1 MSVIGICRK
10 CKRYH
15 PVEGLTPETFGQ
27 AAFDWE
33 YRHRACRLEYPDA
46 VEFLSTSR
54 SIPKGFDDRI
64 YESEGVGPQ
73 WLDWKPNANV
83 TIVYVSDAAFTM
95 DLSALASSSTWTA
108 GRESTSVANS
118 SNYLDCRISGSYI
131 SGTTPT
137 VDTEARL
144 YYVSPI
150 EDTPT
155 WPDVFDGTD
164 SAETVTNSQILNGL
178 VLGWSGTVSATSN
191 VTYPIVSALTMAQAF
206 GIVPKNFLVFFAHAH
221 VAALKTD
228 AANTNSLFYQFIQA
242 AIA

>member
-10 CKRYH
+10 CKHYH
-15 PVEGLTPETFGQ
+15 PVEGITPETFGQ

-33 YRHRACRLEYPDA
+33 YRHRACRLEFPDA
-46 VEFLSTSR
+46 VEFISESR
-54 SIPKGFDDRI
+54 MFPKGFDDRA
-64 YESEGVGPQ
+64 YADAGVGPQ
-73 WLDWKPNANV
+73 WLDWKSNAIV
-83 TIVYVSDAAFTM
+83 TIVYAADAAFTM
-95 DLSALASSSTWTA
+95 DLSALGSSSTWLA
-108 GRESTSVANS
+108 GRESTIVSNS
-118 SNYLDCRISGSYI
+118 INYLDCRISGKYI
-131 SGTTPT
+131 AGTTST

-144 YYVSPI
+144 YYVAPT

-178 VLGWSGTVSATSN
+178 VLGWSGTVSAVSD

-206 GIVPKNFLVFFAHAH
+206 GVIPKAFLLFFAHAH

-228 AANTNSLFYQFIQA
+228 AENTNSINYQFIQA